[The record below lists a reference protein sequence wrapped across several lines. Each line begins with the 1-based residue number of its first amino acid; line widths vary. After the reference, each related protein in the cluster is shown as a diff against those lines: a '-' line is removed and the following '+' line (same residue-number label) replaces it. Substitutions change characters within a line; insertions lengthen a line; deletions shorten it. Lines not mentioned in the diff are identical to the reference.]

1 MQKDKVE
8 SAKWLI
14 KKGADLNLA
23 AKVVL
28 NTVTF
33 YSILADRVNNNSQS
47 FPLQGGIGWN
57 PLMAAA
63 YKGNL
68 RMVELLLNQPGI
80 EVGIRDKVRSKLFIE
95 GRADASA
102 PQ

>member
-1 MQKDKVE
+1 
-8 SAKWLI
+8 
-14 KKGADLNLA
+14 
-23 AKVVL
+23 
-28 NTVTF
+28 
-33 YSILADRVNNNSQS
+33 
-47 FPLQGGIGWN
+47 
-57 PLMAAA
+57 MAAA